1 MVIIKPQTTP
11 KLNLTAPATQLG
23 LFQALKPGS
32 QSGFVPFCSVFPTL
46 FHFQAHDC
54 YLVSGGSR
62 GTCRMWLLTDCGCH
76 RGKMNKS
83 VSSGCGRRQAPE
95 TAMLSMAWIKGTGQ
109 GRTGSLS
116 ADSNRGKR

>member
-1 MVIIKPQTTP
+1 MDLAKSTCS
-11 KLNLTAPATQLG
+11 APGHRAQH
-23 LFQALKPGS
+23 
-32 QSGFVPFCSVFPTL
+32 GFVL
-46 FHFQAHDC
+46 FFF
-54 YLVSGGSR
+54 
-62 GTCRMWLLTDCGCH
+62 CGCH
-76 RGKMNKS
+76 WGKMNKS